1 MQLLVR
7 DDQKKWSL
15 WIQQGRMGYEQT
27 APTRVTDFYNR
38 YDAIVEFELKFLEKT
53 GNKWADRDHF

>member
-1 MQLLVR
+1 
-7 DDQKKWSL
+7 
-15 WIQQGRMGYEQT
+15 MGYEQT